1 MKNYYTKSLLPILLA
16 ISLLI
21 PNLVFSVPADEID
34 TKLTKEQF
42 EKIGPVIVCKLT
54 YAYMLDYQSVKPWI
68 QCEKTGAKNFSKLI
82 DTNTDSPDL
91 LTKAED
97 FIKDS
102 KNCWHGSGKKIFDA
116 YKQIY
121 IQELAKNHYRLSQF
135 KNQSKNTTPTNYNL
149 IFQELKVEIGKLTNT
164 SSNEVAPGTSVNGET
179 QNGKPVEVE
188 TDSVGH
194 NGQGTNIEDGNGST
208 INTDSIQSLNAHILK
223 KDKEIKDLKSRIIS
237 LGGSIE
243 KTSILKKIL
252 SFWYLFV
259 IAALILIIIFLIKSK
274 LAITKKEQ
282 FHLDNIKQLEKRNR
296 GLLNNQN
303 AAATVEQLMR
313 ELQALKDRNN
323 RLDQENKMLRD
334 DLDNAKL
341 NKQYPTNQNRRST
354 EAINTPSPDYSI
366 NTQNQYTHQQQNQTA
381 APSSLK
387 QAFLPFPYEDIKIN
401 AADQTD
407 SATKDTFFRIDIESN
422 GRKARISIYPNK
434 DLLQMAFNS
443 FEAIIKPVCKYNR
456 EPRSGQ
462 YNIKTINPGIAELQ
476 GGDWR
481 VTDKIQVEFS

>member
-21 PNLVFSVPADEID
+21 PNLVFSVPQDNVD

-42 EKIGPVIVCKLT
+42 KKIGPYIVCKLT
-54 YAYMLDYQSVKPWI
+54 YAYMLDAPSAKKWGQLSPCETKGANDFFELIKTYRESDSLLKQAEEFLSVTTHCWSGKGLNFFNAYKKIYDNALITGSYGLAQFKNPSQETDTANYHMTIKELKIEYPKLSIVSQKQTNKESDKQDDLSAKYQTDSTK
-68 QCEKTGAKNFSKLI
+68 
-82 DTNTDSPDL
+82 NTDTIRKFKRIKPEHSESLGENTSL
-91 LTKAED
+91 L
-97 FIKDS
+97 
-102 KNCWHGSGKKIFDA
+102 KKIF
-116 YKQIY
+116 
-121 IQELAKNHYRLSQF
+121 
-135 KNQSKNTTPTNYNL
+135 
-149 IFQELKVEIGKLTNT
+149 
-164 SSNEVAPGTSVNGET
+164 
-179 QNGKPVEVE
+179 
-188 TDSVGH
+188 
-194 NGQGTNIEDGNGST
+194 
-208 INTDSIQSLNAHILK
+208 
-223 KDKEIKDLKSRIIS
+223 
-237 LGGSIE
+237 
-243 KTSILKKIL
+243 
-252 SFWYLFV
+252 SFWHWFV

-313 ELQALKDRNN
+313 ELQALKDRYN
-323 RLDQENKMLRD
+323 RLDLENKELRD
-334 DLDNAKL
+334 NLDNAKL

-476 GGDWR
+476 GDDWR